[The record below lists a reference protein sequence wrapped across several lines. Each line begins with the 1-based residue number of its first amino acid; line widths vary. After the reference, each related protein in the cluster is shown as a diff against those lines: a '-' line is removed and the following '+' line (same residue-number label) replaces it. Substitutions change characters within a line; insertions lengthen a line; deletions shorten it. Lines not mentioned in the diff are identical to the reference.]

1 MKTNLRLPTPPHHV
15 FLVGVGDAVTGKTVL
30 AKYAAFSEEKPIP
43 LAELLHIAPSRVLSF
58 LKKRVG
64 EEVHMGD
71 TIAEKRGFLHALTV
85 KSPITGILKE
95 VDLTRGTLTLS
106 KNPKGTHSGQNQ
118 EELISPVSGKILR
131 VTNAYIEIETEGQ
144 LYKLQKGGGEGVL
157 GELFY
162 FVHEEIDMFD
172 VDENVSG
179 KIVVCS
185 TFGDDILTKLDVLE
199 AKGII
204 FQKPTKG
211 DIDIA
216 FSWGQVEKDVFLE
229 LGENKGKTVWLQ
241 PEEKQVL
248 VLES

>member
-1 MKTNLRLPTPPHHV
+1 MKTNLRLPVFPHHV
-15 FLVGVGDAVTGKTVL
+15 FLVGEGAAVNSKTVL
-30 AKYAAFSEEKPIP
+30 AKYNTSPEEKPIP

-64 EEVHMGD
+64 EEVHRGD

-95 VDLTRGTLTLS
+95 VDLTFGTLTLS
-106 KNPKGTHSGQNQ
+106 KNLKGTPSGQNQ
-118 EELISPVSGKILR
+118 EELISPVSGKISG
-131 VTNAYIEIETEGQ
+131 VTNAYVEIETEGQ
-144 LYKLQKGGGEGVL
+144 RYKLQKGGGEGVL

-162 FVHEEIDMFD
+162 FPHDTIDMFD
-172 VDENVSG
+172 IGEDVSG

-185 TFGDDILTKLDVLE
+185 TFGGDILPKLDVLE

-204 FQKPTKG
+204 FQKPPKG

-241 PEEKQVL
+241 PEEKQIL
-248 VLES
+248 VLE

>member
-1 MKTNLRLPTPPHHV
+1 MKANLRLPVFPHHV
-15 FLVGVGDAVTGKTVL
+15 FLVGVGRQVTGKTVL
-30 AKYAAFSEEKPIP
+30 AKQNVFFEEKPIP
-43 LAELLHIAPSRVLSF
+43 LAQLLHIAPSRVLSF
-58 LKKRVG
+58 LKKNVG
-64 EEVHMGD
+64 EEVLIGD
-71 TIAEKRGFLHALTV
+71 TIAEKRGFLHTLTV

-95 VDLTRGTLTLS
+95 VDLTRGTLTVS
-106 KNPKGTHSGQNQ
+106 KKQEKE
-118 EELISPVSGKILR
+118 EELISPVAGKILH

-144 LYKLQKGGGEGVL
+144 LYKLQKGGGEAVS

-162 FVHEEIDMFD
+162 FAHEEIDMFD

-199 AKGII
+199 TKGII
-204 FQKPTKG
+204 FQKPPKG

-241 PEEKQVL
+241 PEAKQVL
-248 VLES
+248 VLE